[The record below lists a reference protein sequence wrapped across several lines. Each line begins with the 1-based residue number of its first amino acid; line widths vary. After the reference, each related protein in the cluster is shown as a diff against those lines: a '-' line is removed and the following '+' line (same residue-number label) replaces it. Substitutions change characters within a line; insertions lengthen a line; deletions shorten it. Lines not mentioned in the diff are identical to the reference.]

1 MASAGTRSS
10 SATSPAS
17 VSVAQGPAL
26 AAGRLDA
33 LSPLGTLRRGYA
45 VPLSDD
51 GTVLR
56 HGDMFTI
63 GGRFALRVID
73 AHVDCRVEGISN
85 AKAGGGES

>member
-1 MASAGTRSS
+1 MRLVQAIQGKLAERETRYR
-10 SATSPAS
+10 
-17 VSVAQGPAL
+17 L